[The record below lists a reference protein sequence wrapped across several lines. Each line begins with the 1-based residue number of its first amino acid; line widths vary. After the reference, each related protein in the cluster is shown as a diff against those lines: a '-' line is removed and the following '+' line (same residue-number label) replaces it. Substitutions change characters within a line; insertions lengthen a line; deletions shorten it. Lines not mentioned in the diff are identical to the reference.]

1 MPDDNFYSLI
11 FVSSI
16 IILIIIM
23 IVIYNNIYMDTPVN
37 TNRQVDTSANTQN
50 NTDNSAN
57 TQENY
62 RSCAWFGCKGA
73 TCDCQSTKYEPTIA
87 YNPFRQPASSTL
99 YIDGNTPAD
108 NPDRQTESPKSETD
122 HKL

>member
-23 IVIYNNIYMDTPVN
+23 IVIYNNMYTPADMGAAASAPRDSGMDTP
-37 TNRQVDTSANTQN
+37 ANI
-50 NTDNSAN
+50 N

-99 YIDGNTPAD
+99 YIDGNIPAD